1 MDMDEVVAEAPA
13 LDHLLPA
20 VRQAALLP
28 AAERIQRV
36 RAERWIGYSKAHEA
50 LDKLEQLFTH
60 PPPATHAESAPAWI
74 HQQW

>member
-1 MDMDEVVAEAPA
+1 MDTDEVSAEAPV

-36 RAERWIGYSKAHEA
+36 RAEQ
-50 LDKLEQLFTH
+50 LDWLFQS
-60 PPPATHAESAPAWI
+60 P
-74 HQQW
+74 